1 MAKYVYPAVFVEEEN
16 GVYQVDFPDIKNCF
30 TQGEDLADAVESAR
44 DVLCLMLCELEDR
57 QAPIPHAS
65 HLKDIKAGEQDI
77 VSLIDCDTL
86 AYRKK
91 NNSTA
96 VKKTLS
102 IPMWLNTLAEEK
114 GVNFSQILQDALK
127 SQLHVG

>member
-57 QAPIPHAS
+57 QAPF
-65 HLKDIKAGEQDI
+65 
-77 VSLIDCDTL
+77 
-86 AYRKK
+86 
-91 NNSTA
+91 
-96 VKKTLS
+96 
-102 IPMWLNTLAEEK
+102 PMQA
-114 GVNFSQILQDALK
+114 I
-127 SQLHVG
+127 